1 MPFDRI
7 CQIDIVVNH
16 FVYLQQCAN
25 CIPSA
30 ELLFGKEFCHLV
42 YDVEIIEKVTDNLV
56 LHTDVH
62 LIVRN
67 LKHILAFLKRL
78 RPPHVMMRIIFQ
90 RDFQPLPCR
99 LSLCQQVTVMISVAV
114 LNYLRGE
121 VPIGLF
127 VNPEHS
133 LIALDLRKDEKGLSC
148 QLFRYGVIAQKPAIQ
163 SLLQPL
169 SSPFTRTKQPSIR
182 HLMHRLLRC
191 PDAHFHLVHRNKHPI
206 MQHFFQTF

>member
-7 CQIDIVVNH
+7 GEVDIVVNDLVH
-16 FVYLQQCAN
+16 PQQRTDS
-25 CIPSA
+25 IPSA
-30 ELLFGKEFCHLV
+30 ELLFGKGFRHLV
-42 YDVEIIEKVTDNLV
+42 YNVQIVEKVADDLI
-56 LHTDVH
+56 LYADVH
-62 LIVRN
+62 MIVSD
-67 LKHILAFLKRL
+67 LEYFVTFLKRL
-78 RPPHVMMRIIFQ
+78 RTAHIMMRIIFQ
-90 RDFQPLPCR
+90 RDFQLLARC

-133 LIALDLRKDEKGLSC
+133 LITFDLRKNKKCLSC
-148 QLFRYGVIAQKPAIQ
+148 QLFRYGIIAQKPAIQ

-169 SSPFTRTKQPSIR
+169 SSPFTRTKQRPIR
-182 HLMHRLLRC
+182 HLMHRLFRR
-191 PDAHFHLVHRNKHPI
+191 PDAHLDLIHRNKHPV

>member
-1 MPFDRI
+1 ME
-7 CQIDIVVNH
+7 IV
-16 FVYLQQCAN
+16 
-25 CIPSA
+25 
-30 ELLFGKEFCHLV
+30 
-42 YDVEIIEKVTDNLV
+42 EKVTDNLV

-90 RDFQPLPCR
+90 RDFQPLPCH
-99 LSLCQQVTVMISVAV
+99 LSLCQQVAVMISVAV
-114 LNYLRGE
+114 LNYLSSE

-133 LIALDLRKDEKGLSC
+133 LIALDLRKNKKCLSC

-169 SSPFTRTKQPSIR
+169 SSPFTRTKQRPIR